1 MKARLGQVAEQVKD
15 PLEIIPAEHAACLF
29 MGKPPKRRGLAW
41 IHDGT
46 VSGLN
51 RLVQE
56 HGPEPL
62 QVEKVVDPL
71 RDAYT
76 RNAHVS
82 RFCATL
88 QGRDV
93 VVTPSARLEKE
104 AREIIEKVV
113 HH

>member
-1 MKARLGQVAEQVKD
+1 MKARLGRLAEQVKD
-15 PLEIIPAEHAACLF
+15 PLEIVPAEHAACLF
-29 MGKPPKRRGLAW
+29 MGTPPKRCGLAW

-51 RLVQE
+51 RLAQE
-56 HGPEPL
+56 HGPKPL

-71 RDAYT
+71 RDACT

-88 QGRDV
+88 QDRGV
-93 VVTPSARLEKE
+93 VVTPPARLEKE